1 MGSRRLA
8 LLASTVALIC
18 ATVAGAQ
25 NGASGTAN
33 LSPSE
38 VVQRYADALLA
49 KDWKT
54 SASLTDP
61 EELARTKAAFLPI
74 FEKDSSHRVAA
85 RILGTPTQLVPSSLS
100 DVDFNARLFSFF
112 VASSSQGS
120 ALDRF
125 QGINIYGVAQPDA
138 DRAYVVY
145 QWRLPASERPIR
157 GVQAMELRRVNGQW
171 KLKMLADF
179 EELRDFLASQS
190 ASRE

>member
-1 MGSRRLA
+1 MVRGRLV
-8 LLASTVALIC
+8 LLAGTVALIV
-18 ATVAGAQ
+18 ASDAGAQ
-25 NGASGTAN
+25 NGATGAAN
-33 LSPSE
+33 LTPSE
-38 VVQRYADALLA
+38 VVQRYSDALLA
-49 KDWKT
+49 KDWRT

-74 FEKDSSHRVAA
+74 FEKDSTHRLAA
-85 RILGTPTQLVPSSLS
+85 RVLGTPTQLVLSTLS

-112 VASSSQGS
+112 VATSSHGS

-125 QGINIYGVAQPDA
+125 QGINIYGVAQPEA
-138 DRAYVVY
+138 DRAFVVY

-171 KLKMLADF
+171 KLRMLADF
-179 EELRDFLASQS
+179 EGLREFLASQS

>member
-1 MGSRRLA
+1 M
-8 LLASTVALIC
+8 LLASVVALIS
-18 ATVAGAQ
+18 ASEVRAQ
-25 NGASGTAN
+25 NEASAASN
-33 LSPSE
+33 LSPAE
-38 VVQRYADALLA
+38 VVQRHADALLA
-49 KDWKT
+49 KDWRT

-74 FEKDSSHRVAA
+74 FEKDSSHRLAA
-85 RILGTPTQLVPSSLS
+85 RVLGTPTQLVLSTLS
-100 DVDFNARLFSFF
+100 DTDFNARLFAFF
-112 VASSSQGS
+112 VATSSQGS

-125 QGINIYGVAQPDA
+125 QGINIYGVAQPDP

-145 QWRLPASERPIR
+145 QWKLPASERPIR

-179 EELRDFLASQS
+179 EGLREFLASQS

>member
-1 MGSRRLA
+1 MARRPLVVLA
-8 LLASTVALIC
+8 YALFLVAHDVR
-18 ATVAGAQ
+18 AQAGA
-25 NGASGTAN
+25 ATN
-33 LSPSE
+33 LSPTE
-38 VVQRYADALLA
+38 VVQHYADALLA

-61 EELARTKAAFLPI
+61 DELARTKAAFLPI
-74 FEKDSSHRVAA
+74 FEKDSSHRLAA
-85 RILGTPTQLVPSSLS
+85 RVLGTPAQLVLSTLS

-112 VASSSQGS
+112 VATSSQGS

-125 QGINIYGVAQPDA
+125 QGINIYGVAQPEP

-145 QWRLPASERPIR
+145 QWKLPASERPIR
-157 GVQAMELRRVNGQW
+157 GVQAIELRRVNGQW

-179 EELRDFLASQS
+179 EGLREFLASQS

>member
-157 GVQAMELRRVNGQW
+157 GVQAMELRRLNGQW

>member
-1 MGSRRLA
+1 MVRDRLV
-8 LLASTVALIC
+8 LLAGAVTLIF
-18 ATVAGAQ
+18 ASDVHAQ
-25 NGASGTAN
+25 NAASGASN

-54 SASLTDP
+54 ATSLTDP

-74 FEKDSSHRVAA
+74 FEKDSSHRLAA
-85 RILGTPTQLVPSSLS
+85 RVLGTPTQLVLSTLS
-100 DVDFNARLFSFF
+100 DADFNARLFAFF
-112 VASSSQGS
+112 VATSSQGS

-138 DRAYVVY
+138 DRSYVVY
-145 QWRLPASERPIR
+145 QWKLPASERPIR

-171 KLKMLADF
+171 KLTMLADF
-179 EELRDFLASQS
+179 EGLREFLASQS

>member
-1 MGSRRLA
+1 MASRRLA
-8 LLASTVALIC
+8 LLTSTVVLLC
-18 ATVAGAQ
+18 ASIAGAQ
-25 NGASGTAN
+25 NGASGAAN
-33 LSPSE
+33 LTPSE

-74 FEKDSSHRVAA
+74 FDKDSSHRLATRV
-85 RILGTPTQLVPSSLS
+85 LGTPAQLVLSTLS
-100 DVDFNARLFSFF
+100 DIDFNARLFSFF
-112 VASSSQGS
+112 VGTSSQGS

-125 QGINIYGVAQPDA
+125 QGINIYGVAQPEA

-145 QWRLPASERPIR
+145 QWQLPASERPIR

-171 KLKMLADF
+171 RLKMLADF
-179 EELRDFLASQS
+179 EGLREFLASQS

>member
-1 MGSRRLA
+1 MVRSRLV
-8 LLASTVALIC
+8 LLAGTVALI
-18 ATVAGAQ
+18 VASDAVAQ
-25 NGASGTAN
+25 NGATGAAN
-33 LSPSE
+33 LTPSE
-38 VVQRYADALLA
+38 VVQRYSDALLA
-49 KDWKT
+49 KDWRT

-74 FEKDSSHRVAA
+74 FEKDSTHRLAA
-85 RILGTPTQLVPSSLS
+85 RVLGTPTQLVLSTLS

-112 VASSSQGS
+112 VATSSPGS

-125 QGINIYGVAQPDA
+125 QGINIYGVAQPEA

-171 KLKMLADF
+171 KLRMLADF
-179 EELRDFLASQS
+179 EGLREFLASQS